1 MEIEL
6 IPKDAEWKRLRKE
19 KKIERKKL
27 EKENKRDRDQL
38 EAEDK
43 QSLEQEPSQ
52 TITTMTD
59 NEHPSKQKAKPKSKR
74 ALDTVETPTDTQLP
88 GEPEPQTKRRKVD
101 PNPQTSASN
110 TKKTTAPLA
119 GAGNVIPLPT
129 EPAMKPNPSPQ
140 EKKKERRKSKEKPR
154 DDEYPT
160 ASSIQNNPE
169 QIDQFTEPGSC
180 PSDNPQTSVVP
191 STGADHSIPLTEASV
206 VTAEAPIGKNR
217 KERRKLKEKARDE
230 EQSTALNV
238 AINQDELDRPTEPQS
253 CPSSN
258 LQPSVVPDTS
268 APSTETS
275 LQSASVTAVKKKNAP
290 RKSKG
295 TTLPEEQ
302 SNPSITANDNQPVEP
317 QTSTRDTVPAVDPS
331 APTTAALQTPALTST
346 KKKQLKKPKA
356 KSVTKE
362 QSNPSAIVNEVQSAE
377 PETSSTSK
385 NGQTASTSLAGADNL
400 EEATDK
406 SKSSK
411 KVKSK
416 PGKSKEKDDQEVQS
430 SVKAQDRVEGK
441 SRSQGRGGEE
451 DPELDRILID
461 SENMEILATKSHI
474 PISLQKAIYHLTCRQ
489 ILSSKWLGMSHL
501 NELSTLFGLKYKKGR
516 FTTTEQ
522 TTIEKMIG
530 KYCDEH
536 GLSKEEFAILLY
548 QKKNDVSIN
557 ERGKLKELAP
567 SLGDALPGRPIMS
580 IWKYVKRAYD
590 PQSKLGRWTK
600 EEELTLQEAQKKY
613 GAAWT
618 QISEVVGRSA
628 DDCKD
633 RWRNYTCVQDV
644 KNSGVWSQEEVDR
657 LTELMNQ
664 SKYIFPDP
672 KDQLSDGH
680 WTWVSN
686 QMGGSR
692 SRSQCRIKWV
702 ECVQPKSL
710 AGGKR
715 RRWTNRDIL
724 ILAKQLK
731 KYNFTDDVV
740 GFDWKQLRVGI
751 KDWEVWDSSSL
762 LRKWKSL
769 KKYVLKKSLK
779 EYKKTQK
786 VYKKKSG
793 LVSANDDGSTDLP
806 PKNNQEIVD
815 YVIKKWSAR
824 DESDLSAEVVA
835 KTEKTK
841 PTSDHDSESESGS
854 ELEEERPT
862 PQSEI
867 EAEPKSVT
875 TGDCQPEDT
884 AEEATDKSQPES
896 ITVDPVPTVTDNSIP
911 VKPIPTT
918 TNNVK
923 SKIGSSLVTK
933 SKPPLSAP
941 KPKSGTGVKPRS
953 LLLKE
958 FTSAEFVD
966 EDSS

>member
-38 EAEDK
+38 KAEDK

-74 ALDTVETPTDTQLP
+74 ALDPVETPTDTQLP

-101 PNPQTSASN
+101 PNLKLCYFQH
-110 TKKTTAPLA
+110 
-119 GAGNVIPLPT
+119 
-129 EPAMKPNPSPQ
+129 
-140 EKKKERRKSKEKPR
+140 
-154 DDEYPT
+154 
-160 ASSIQNNPE
+160 PE
-169 QIDQFTEPGSC
+169 QSGQIDQFTEPGSC
-180 PSDNPQTSVVP
+180 PSDNPQTTNWQKQERTQEVKGES
-191 STGADHSIPLTEASV
+191 STRGTIYRFECGYH
-206 VTAEAPIGKNR
+206 
-217 KERRKLKEKARDE
+217 
-230 EQSTALNV
+230 
-238 AINQDELDRPTEPQS
+238 QDELIDL
-253 CPSSN
+253 PSLKAVQAVISN
-258 LQPSVVPDTS
+258 P
-268 APSTETS
+268 
-275 LQSASVTAVKKKNAP
+275 SVTAVKKKNAP
-290 RKSKG
+290 PKIKRN
-295 TTLPEEQ
+295 TLPEEQ
-302 SNPSITANDNQPVEP
+302 SNPSITANDDQPVEP
-317 QTSTRDTVPAVDPS
+317 QTSTSDTVPAVDPS

-385 NGQTASTSLAGADNL
+385 NGQTASTSLAGADNS

-411 KVKSK
+411 KGEIKT
-416 PGKSKEKDDQEVQS
+416 GKK
-430 SVKAQDRVEGK
+430 
-441 SRSQGRGGEE
+441 
-451 DPELDRILID
+451 
-461 SENMEILATKSHI
+461 
-474 PISLQKAIYHLTCRQ
+474 
-489 ILSSKWLGMSHL
+489 
-501 NELSTLFGLKYKKGR
+501 
-516 FTTTEQ
+516 
-522 TTIEKMIG
+522 
-530 KYCDEH
+530 
-536 GLSKEEFAILLY
+536 
-548 QKKNDVSIN
+548 
-557 ERGKLKELAP
+557 
-567 SLGDALPGRPIMS
+567 
-580 IWKYVKRAYD
+580 
-590 PQSKLGRWTK
+590 
-600 EEELTLQEAQKKY
+600 
-613 GAAWT
+613 
-618 QISEVVGRSA
+618 
-628 DDCKD
+628 
-633 RWRNYTCVQDV
+633 
-644 KNSGVWSQEEVDR
+644 
-657 LTELMNQ
+657 
-664 SKYIFPDP
+664 
-672 KDQLSDGH
+672 
-680 WTWVSN
+680 
-686 QMGGSR
+686 
-692 SRSQCRIKWV
+692 V

-896 ITVDPVPTVTDNSIP
+896 IAVDPYRPS
-911 VKPIPTT
+911 PTT
-918 TNNVK
+918 LYPSN
-923 SKIGSSLVTK
+923 LYLQ
-933 SKPPLSAP
+933 PPIMLNL
-941 KPKSGTGVKPRS
+941 KSGLVLLPS
-953 LLLKE
+953 LNLLYLPLNLNQALASNLDLY
-958 FTSAEFVD
+958 F
-966 EDSS
+966 

>member
-1 MEIEL
+1 METEL

-19 KKIERKKL
+19 KKIERKTL

-52 TITTMTD
+52 IITTMMD
-59 NEHPSKQKAKPKSKR
+59 NEHPSKQNAKPKSKR
-74 ALDTVETPTDTQLP
+74 ALDPVETPTDTQSP

-110 TKKTTAPLA
+110 TKETTAPLA

-140 EKKKERRKSKEKPR
+140 EKKKERRKSKEEPR
-154 DDEYPT
+154 DGEYPT
-160 ASSIQNNPE
+160 ASSIQNNPD
-169 QIDQFTEPGSC
+169 QIDQLTEPGSC
-180 PSDNPQTSVVP
+180 PSDNPQRSVVP

-230 EQSTALNV
+230 EQSTASNV
-238 AINQDELDRPTEPQS
+238 AINQDELDQPTEPQS

-258 LQPSVVPDTS
+258 LQPSVVPDMS

-295 TTLPEEQ
+295 TILPEEQ
-302 SNPSITANDNQPVEP
+302 SNPSITANDDQPVEP
-317 QTSTRDTVPAVDPS
+317 QTSTSDTVPAVDPS

-385 NGQTASTSLAGADNL
+385 NGQTASTSLAGADNS

-441 SRSQGRGGEE
+441 SRS
-451 DPELDRILID
+451 
-461 SENMEILATKSHI
+461 
-474 PISLQKAIYHLTCRQ
+474 
-489 ILSSKWLGMSHL
+489 
-501 NELSTLFGLKYKKGR
+501 LKYKKGR

-522 TTIEKMIG
+522 TTIEKMI
-530 KYCDEH
+530 
-536 GLSKEEFAILLY
+536 EERCV
-548 QKKNDVSIN
+548 NN

-600 EEELTLQEAQKKY
+600 EEELALQEAQKKY

-633 RWRNYTCVQDV
+633 RWRNYTCVQGI

-664 SKYIFPDP
+664 SKSIFPDP

-731 KYNFTDDVV
+731 KYNFTDDLV

-793 LVSANDDGSTDLP
+793 LVSSNDDGTTDLP

-841 PTSDHDSESESGS
+841 PTSKHDSESESESG
-854 ELEEERPT
+854 LEEERPT

-867 EAEPKSVT
+867 ESEPKSVT
-875 TGDCQPEDT
+875 TGDCQPENT

-896 ITVDPVPTVTDNSIP
+896 IAVDPVPTVADNSIP
-911 VKPIPTT
+911 VKPISTT

-933 SKPPLSAP
+933 SKPPLSTS

-966 EDSS
+966 DDSS

>member
-1 MEIEL
+1 
-6 IPKDAEWKRLRKE
+6 
-19 KKIERKKL
+19 
-27 EKENKRDRDQL
+27 
-38 EAEDK
+38 
-43 QSLEQEPSQ
+43 
-52 TITTMTD
+52 
-59 NEHPSKQKAKPKSKR
+59 
-74 ALDTVETPTDTQLP
+74 
-88 GEPEPQTKRRKVD
+88 
-101 PNPQTSASN
+101 
-110 TKKTTAPLA
+110 
-119 GAGNVIPLPT
+119 
-129 EPAMKPNPSPQ
+129 MKPNPSPQ

-275 LQSASVTAVKKKNAP
+275 LQSASVTA
-290 RKSKG
+290 
-295 TTLPEEQ
+295 
-302 SNPSITANDNQPVEP
+302 
-317 QTSTRDTVPAVDPS
+317 DTVPAVDPS

-557 ERGKLKELAP
+557 ERGKLK
-567 SLGDALPGRPIMS
+567 S
-580 IWKYVKRAYD
+580 
-590 PQSKLGRWTK
+590 
-600 EEELTLQEAQKKY
+600 
-613 GAAWT
+613 
-618 QISEVVGRSA
+618 
-628 DDCKD
+628 
-633 RWRNYTCVQDV
+633 
-644 KNSGVWSQEEVDR
+644 
-657 LTELMNQ
+657 
-664 SKYIFPDP
+664 
-672 KDQLSDGH
+672 
-680 WTWVSN
+680 
-686 QMGGSR
+686 
-692 SRSQCRIKWV
+692 
-702 ECVQPKSL
+702 
-710 AGGKR
+710 
-715 RRWTNRDIL
+715 
-724 ILAKQLK
+724 
-731 KYNFTDDVV
+731 
-740 GFDWKQLRVGI
+740 
-751 KDWEVWDSSSL
+751 
-762 LRKWKSL
+762 
-769 KKYVLKKSLK
+769 
-779 EYKKTQK
+779 
-786 VYKKKSG
+786 
-793 LVSANDDGSTDLP
+793 
-806 PKNNQEIVD
+806 
-815 YVIKKWSAR
+815 
-824 DESDLSAEVVA
+824 
-835 KTEKTK
+835 
-841 PTSDHDSESESGS
+841 
-854 ELEEERPT
+854 
-862 PQSEI
+862 
-867 EAEPKSVT
+867 
-875 TGDCQPEDT
+875 
-884 AEEATDKSQPES
+884 
-896 ITVDPVPTVTDNSIP
+896 
-911 VKPIPTT
+911 
-918 TNNVK
+918 
-923 SKIGSSLVTK
+923 
-933 SKPPLSAP
+933 
-941 KPKSGTGVKPRS
+941 
-953 LLLKE
+953 
-958 FTSAEFVD
+958 
-966 EDSS
+966 

>member
-74 ALDTVETPTDTQLP
+74 ALDPVETPTDTQLP

-253 CPSSN
+253 CPS
-258 LQPSVVPDTS
+258 
-268 APSTETS
+268 
-275 LQSASVTAVKKKNAP
+275 
-290 RKSKG
+290 R
-295 TTLPEEQ
+295 
-302 SNPSITANDNQPVEP
+302 
-317 QTSTRDTVPAVDPS
+317 
-331 APTTAALQTPALTST
+331 
-346 KKKQLKKPKA
+346 
-356 KSVTKE
+356 
-362 QSNPSAIVNEVQSAE
+362 
-377 PETSSTSK
+377 
-385 NGQTASTSLAGADNL
+385 
-400 EEATDK
+400 
-406 SKSSK
+406 
-411 KVKSK
+411 
-416 PGKSKEKDDQEVQS
+416 
-430 SVKAQDRVEGK
+430 
-441 SRSQGRGGEE
+441 
-451 DPELDRILID
+451 
-461 SENMEILATKSHI
+461 
-474 PISLQKAIYHLTCRQ
+474 
-489 ILSSKWLGMSHL
+489 MSHL

-633 RWRNYTCVQDV
+633 RWRNYTCVQGI

-664 SKYIFPDP
+664 SKSIFPDP

-793 LVSANDDGSTDLP
+793 LVSSNDDGTTDLP

-841 PTSDHDSESESGS
+841 PTSEHDSESESESG
-854 ELEEERPT
+854 LEEERPT

-867 EAEPKSVT
+867 ESEPKSVT
-875 TGDCQPEDT
+875 TGDCQPENT

-896 ITVDPVPTVTDNSIP
+896 IAVDPVPTVADNSIP
-911 VKPIPTT
+911 VKPISTT

-933 SKPPLSAP
+933 SKPPLSTS

>member
-1 MEIEL
+1 METEL

-19 KKIERKKL
+19 KKIERKTL

-52 TITTMTD
+52 IITTMMD
-59 NEHPSKQKAKPKSKR
+59 NEHPSKQNAKPKSKR
-74 ALDTVETPTDTQLP
+74 ALDPVETPTDTQSP

-110 TKKTTAPLA
+110 TKETTAPLA

-140 EKKKERRKSKEKPR
+140 EKKKERRKSKEEPR
-154 DDEYPT
+154 DGEYPT
-160 ASSIQNNPE
+160 ASSIQNNPD
-169 QIDQFTEPGSC
+169 QIDQLTEPGSC
-180 PSDNPQTSVVP
+180 PSDNPQRSVVP

-217 KERRKLKEKARDE
+217 KERRKLRRKLETRNNLPLRMWLSIRMSLINLPSLKAVQAVISNQE
-230 EQSTALNV
+230 ECTPKIKRNY
-238 AINQDELDRPTEPQS
+238 
-253 CPSSN
+253 
-258 LQPSVVPDTS
+258 S
-268 APSTETS
+268 A
-275 LQSASVTAVKKKNAP
+275 
-290 RKSKG
+290 R
-295 TTLPEEQ
+295 EQ
-302 SNPSITANDNQPVEP
+302 SNPSITANDDQPVEP
-317 QTSTRDTVPAVDPS
+317 QTSTSDTVLAVDPS

-385 NGQTASTSLAGADNL
+385 NGQTASTSLAGADNS

-451 DPELDRILID
+451 DPELDQILID

-522 TTIEKMIG
+522 TTIEKMIARQIKG
-530 KYCDEH
+530 A
-536 GLSKEEFAILLY
+536 SAQF
-548 QKKNDVSIN
+548 
-557 ERGKLKELAP
+557 
-567 SLGDALPGRPIMS
+567 GDALPGRPIMS

-600 EEELTLQEAQKKY
+600 EEELALQEAQKKY

-633 RWRNYTCVQDV
+633 RWRNYTCVQGI

-664 SKYIFPDP
+664 SKSIFPDP

-793 LVSANDDGSTDLP
+793 LVSSNDDGTTDLP

-841 PTSDHDSESESGS
+841 PTSEHDSESESESG
-854 ELEEERPT
+854 LEEERPT

-867 EAEPKSVT
+867 ESEPKSVT
-875 TGDCQPEDT
+875 TGDCQPENT

-896 ITVDPVPTVTDNSIP
+896 IAVDPVPTVADNSIP
-911 VKPIPTT
+911 VKPISTT

-933 SKPPLSAP
+933 SKPPLSTS

-966 EDSS
+966 DDSS

>member
-1 MEIEL
+1 
-6 IPKDAEWKRLRKE
+6 
-19 KKIERKKL
+19 
-27 EKENKRDRDQL
+27 
-38 EAEDK
+38 
-43 QSLEQEPSQ
+43 
-52 TITTMTD
+52 
-59 NEHPSKQKAKPKSKR
+59 
-74 ALDTVETPTDTQLP
+74 
-88 GEPEPQTKRRKVD
+88 
-101 PNPQTSASN
+101 
-110 TKKTTAPLA
+110 
-119 GAGNVIPLPT
+119 
-129 EPAMKPNPSPQ
+129 MKPNPSPQ

-206 VTAEAPIGKNR
+206 
-217 KERRKLKEKARDE
+217 ERTQEVKGESSRR

-751 KDWEVWDSSSL
+751 KDWE
-762 LRKWKSL
+762 
-769 KKYVLKKSLK
+769 
-779 EYKKTQK
+779 K

-835 KTEKTK
+835 KTEKPSRP
-841 PTSDHDSESESGS
+841 PTMILNLNLGLNWRKNTPPERSDH
-854 ELEEERPT
+854 
-862 PQSEI
+862 
-867 EAEPKSVT
+867 
-875 TGDCQPEDT
+875 
-884 AEEATDKSQPES
+884 KSQPES

-941 KPKSGTGVKPRS
+941 KPKSGTAS
-953 LLLKE
+953 NLDLY
-958 FTSAEFVD
+958 F
-966 EDSS
+966 